1 MPENEKFIPFVDP
14 NATAL
19 FDDGGGWTDE
29 NTSIAL
35 DPMSIQT
42 FAELK
47 TAVTNWMARPE
58 LNSQVNDFIAI
69 AESRM
74 NRRLRLQLMEQV
86 SVFSIQYQ
94 QSPVPL
100 LFRGVRS
107 LKLDSPRR
115 QLKYISPEQ
124 YYDRYADNATGAPR
138 DFTILNQRIY
148 FGPVPDGTYSGILIY
163 WRGFQPLSDESPT
176 NDLLTY
182 HPDMYLFG
190 SLVAGEM
197 YLHND
202 PRFAM
207 WRQEH
212 DRILQEMVTEDRRD
226 RVSGSALQP
235 NRRVKEAL

>member
-1 MPENEKFIPFVDP
+1 MPENDKFLPFVDP
-14 NATAL
+14 STSAL
-19 FDDGGGWTDE
+19 FTDGGGWTDE
-29 NTSIAL
+29 GSSIAL

-42 FAELK
+42 YSELK

-58 LNSQVNDFIAI
+58 LNTQANDFIAI

-74 NRRLRLQLMEQV
+74 NRRLRLMLMEQV
-86 SVFSIQYQ
+86 SIFSIEYQ
-94 QSPVPL
+94 QTVLPD

-124 YYDRYADNATGAPR
+124 YYDRYADNVTGAPKEY
-138 DFTILNQRIY
+138 TILNQRIY

-163 WRGFQPLSDESPT
+163 WRGFQPLSDASPT

-182 HPDMYLFG
+182 HPDLYLYG
-190 SLVAGEM
+190 SLVAGEQ

-202 PRFAM
+202 PRFEM
-207 WRQEH
+207 WRSEH
-212 DRILQEMVTEDRRD
+212 ALILKEMIDEDRRD
-226 RVSGSALQP
+226 RTSGSALQP
-235 NRRVKEAL
+235 SRSKREVL